1 MIASLRQQ
9 VRRMKQSLT
18 VRARGTAGFTLVET
32 LVAVL
37 VVSLV
42 MGAAFMGIT
51 HAMRLGENA
60 RLASGMNNSLRSAMD
75 VVVRDLI
82 QAGQGLPDSKRV
94 GIPNG
99 TGTTLI
105 NRPVPAVG
113 STDPAGFTTFTD
125 TTIGLPA
132 VSVGYQLG
140 YNNSDVITIIADD
153 SRFKDVAVTAATG
166 GTGSASATVVSSRAV
181 TVTNG
186 GPDNIAVG
194 DLIDVRYNGGN
205 VLMTVTSISGQ
216 TLNFAV
222 DATNDPLG
230 LNQFGTTKAGSA
242 TQLLGT
248 SPTAANVTLTRMK
261 MITYYLFRDS
271 TTDPRYPRLI
281 RRINGGPPST
291 VAFGIENFTMTYDLA
306 TVDTAWVGVNMS
318 NSDAVVGD
326 GACIDGGTNRAC
338 SEDWIRKIN
347 VVLAGRSLDKTAQ
360 GNYINNT
367 LFSEVATRSL
377 AFQDRFR

>member
-1 MIASLRQQ
+1 
-9 VRRMKQSLT
+9 MKQSLT
-18 VRARGTAGFTLVET
+18 VRVRGTAGFTLVET

-37 VVSLV
+37 VVSMV

-60 RLASGMNNSLRSAMD
+60 RLSSGMNNSLRSAMD

-105 NRPVPAVG
+105 NRPAPSTG
-113 STDPAGFTTFTD
+113 STDPAGFTSFTAA
-125 TTIGLPA
+125 TSLPA

-140 YNNSDVITIIADD
+140 FNSSDVITVIAAD
-153 SRFKDVAVTAATG
+153 SRFENINVTAATG
-166 GTGSASATVVSSRAV
+166 GTSSASATVVSSRAV

-230 LNQFGTTKAGSA
+230 LNQFGATKAGSA
-242 TQLLGT
+242 TLVLGT
-248 SPTAANVTLTRMK
+248 TPTPANVTLTRVK

-271 TTDPRYPRLI
+271 TTDSRYPRLI
-281 RRINGGPPST
+281 RRVNGGAPAT

-326 GACIDGGTNRAC
+326 GACIDSGTNRAC

-360 GNYINNT
+360 GNYMNNT